1 MKLSEIILAV
11 QEGIKA
17 TDPGQS
23 FVLEHELDQILWKI
37 NSGRM
42 KDLDIGHT
50 LRIKELINLKSKNDE
65 N

>member
-17 TDPGQS
+17 TDPGQT
-23 FVLEHELDQILWKI
+23 FILEHELDQIIWKI

-50 LRIKELINLKSKNDE
+50 LRIKELLNPKKSDANT
-65 N
+65 